1 MSRRPATPPTDYAT
15 PALASRAD
23 DEADSPPS
31 SDRPVTTTTVYGD
44 ETQLDPV
51 VDETGVRATPA
62 LLAGTPRCRTPVPMH
77 IEHDAL
83 EE

>member
-1 MSRRPATPPTDYAT
+1 MSRLPATPPTVYAT

-51 VDETGVRATPA
+51 VDETGLERHPRSLPA
-62 LLAGTPRCRTPVPMH
+62 HLAAEPPVPMH
-77 IEHDAL
+77 IEHDGL